1 MFIGT
6 TMVPINVANVELAG
20 IALLVMSVVEFIVLW
35 VVSREWFNEEQVIAM
50 ANIAFTSTW
59 SFMPHLF
66 PFTITILGLVL
77 TVCFWVSIALL
88 LTPAVMAIRKYRKYM
103 KVEKEFSKIKAEYD
117 NLVNELR
124 RVNDDIDKLNNEIDV
139 MVGRIE
145 RAINA
150 YEAHKSNNNYIFGD
164 KDFEEVWG
172 GTHG

>member
-1 MFIGT
+1 MI
-6 TMVPINVANVELAG
+6 PINVVNVEQAG
-20 IALLVMSVVEFIVLW
+20 IGLLVMGVVEFIVLW
-35 VVSREWFNEEQVIAM
+35 VVSSEWFNEEQVIAI
-50 ANIAFTSTW
+50 ANIAFTSIW
-59 SFMPHLF
+59 PFMSHLF
-66 PFTITILGLVL
+66 PLTITILGLVL

-88 LTPAVMAIRKYRKYM
+88 LTPAVMAIGKYRMYV

-124 RVNDDIDKLNNEIDV
+124 RANDDIDKLNNEIDV
-139 MVGRIE
+139 MVGRIK

>member
-1 MFIGT
+1 V
-6 TMVPINVANVELAG
+6 VPINVVNVERAG
-20 IALLVMSVVEFIVLW
+20 IGLLVMGVVEFMVLR
-35 VVSREWFNEEQVIAM
+35 VVSGEWFNEEQVIAI
-50 ANIAFTSTW
+50 ANIAFTSIW
-59 SFMPHLF
+59 PFMPHLF
-66 PFTITILGLVL
+66 PLTITILGLVL

-88 LTPAVMAIRKYRKYM
+88 LTPAVMAIRKYRMYM
-103 KVEKEFSKIKAEYD
+103 KVEKEFSRIKAEYD
-117 NLVNELR
+117 NLVNDIG

-150 YEAHKSNNNYIFGD
+150 YEAHRSNNNYIFSD

>member
-1 MFIGT
+1 V
-6 TMVPINVANVELAG
+6 VPINVVNVERAG

-35 VVSREWFNEEQVIAM
+35 VVSREWFNEEQVIAI

-66 PFTITILGLVL
+66 PLTITILGLVL

-103 KVEKEFSKIKAEYD
+103 KVEKEFSRIKAEYD
-117 NLVNELR
+117 NLVNDIG

-139 MVGRIE
+139 MVGRNE

-150 YEAHKSNNNYIFGD
+150 YEAHRSNKNYIFSD

>member
-1 MFIGT
+1 
-6 TMVPINVANVELAG
+6 MVPINVVNVERAG
-20 IALLVMSVVEFIVLW
+20 IGLLVMGVVEFIVLR
-35 VVSREWFNEEQVIAM
+35 VVSGEWFNEEQVIAI
-50 ANIAFTSTW
+50 ANIAFTSIW
-59 SFMPHLF
+59 PFMPHLF
-66 PFTITILGLVL
+66 PLTITILGLVL

-88 LTPAVMAIRKYRKYM
+88 LTPAVMAIRKYRMYM
-103 KVEKEFSKIKAEYD
+103 KVEKEFSRIKAEYD
-117 NLVNELR
+117 NLVNDIG

-150 YEAHKSNNNYIFGD
+150 YEAHKSNINYIFSD